1 MKGTT
6 FSFETS
12 DLCGRDRAGTG
23 KYDDAGSHA
32 GVRSQ

>member
-1 MKGTT
+1 MKHRIYVVGI
-6 FSFETS
+6 
-12 DLCGRDRAGTG
+12 GPGTG

>member
-1 MKGTT
+1 MKHRIYVVGM
-6 FSFETS
+6 
-12 DLCGRDRAGTG
+12 GPRTG